1 MSNETIKLAYPFSI
15 AGKPV
20 TELSVRRPKVKDLR
34 NASRYGST
42 PAEQEVGLLSALTGC
57 VPEDL
62 DEMDAAD
69 YGKLQSRFRDM
80 VEPNT
85 ALDADVGVSGTDVS
99 IPAE

>member
-1 MSNETIKLAYPFSI
+1 MSNEIIKLNHPFSI

-69 YGKLQSRFRDM
+69 YGKLQSRFRHM
-80 VEPNT
+80 VEPDAASNT
-85 ALDADVGVSGTDVS
+85 NGGDAGANVQVS
-99 IPAE
+99 AE